1 MDMTR
6 YNSFTFSNT
15 LTLAALGT
23 CLLLPL
29 QCLAHESITTVTSP
43 LIPGYDVHIEVAGVV
58 PCAEPPQAPIARYV
72 EVTADGI
79 TLGGLGSSE
88 SPSQGCSPGGSTSW
102 SYQINELNVPVSSG
116 LTSGPTTLFLEQ
128 HFGLEPPTETE
139 ITVQLPNAKTQ
150 FLYLS
155 NPAGVHILRTDNL
168 QLEKFLPN
176 RHRTGRV
183 EMDSAS
189 QPLVFQDY
197 AGPYPGNYLL
207 KLEPELSQ
215 YTDSEPVFSPDT
227 DLLEQDGYL
236 YYTDPRAPH
245 HPGNGWLLVSYEG
258 EEYDLG
264 PTSPPQQLAPAGG
277 LVFVSMPEE
286 NILWVIDGLSVINSV
301 AVGSE
306 PRAIHQSRS
315 RDQVVVSNAGDGT
328 VSLVDPYSLEVTTSL
343 PFGAEIL
350 QFTHARTAGRYYGV
364 GDNGL
369 LYSIHQVSAEIEVLA
384 FNRPVV
390 GVASNWEYN
399 RLYVLINDDVV
410 SELVV
415 LEAGTGQ
422 EIDRQLLS
430 FPAMTIGSYSS
441 ESFYTVRPEGLD
453 PVPIPVTTITSNV
466 FLAMLILAVAFQLRR
481 LRQN

>member
-1 MDMTR
+1 M
-6 YNSFTFSNT
+6 
-15 LTLAALGT
+15 
-23 CLLLPL
+23 
-29 QCLAHESITTVTSP
+29 
-43 LIPGYDVHIEVAGVV
+43 IPGYEVHIEVAGVE
-58 PCAEPPQAPIARYV
+58 PCADPPQAPISRFV

-79 TLGGLGSSE
+79 TLGGLSSSE
-88 SPSQGCSPGGSTSW
+88 NPSQACVPSGFTPWT
-102 SYQINELNVPVSSG
+102 YQINELNVPLSSG
-116 LTSGPTTLFLEQ
+116 LRSGPTTLFLEQ
-128 HFGLEPPTETE
+128 HYGLEPPSETD
-139 ITVQLPNAKTQ
+139 ITIQLPNATTQ

-155 NPAGVHILRTDNL
+155 SPGGVHVLRTDNL
-168 QLEKFLPN
+168 QLEKFLPTRPVN
-176 RHRTGRV
+176 HETGRI
-183 EMDSAS
+183 EMDDAS
-189 QPLVFQDY
+189 QPLVFHDY
-197 AGPYPGNYLL
+197 AGPYPGNYFL

-215 YTDSEPVFSPDT
+215 YTDSEPVFSPGT
-227 DLLEQDGYL
+227 DLLDVGGSGYL
-236 YYTDPRAPH
+236 YYSDPSTAH
-245 HPGNGWLLVSYEG
+245 SLGNGWLLVSYEG

-306 PRAIHQSRS
+306 PKAIHQSRS

-350 QFTHARTAGRYYGV
+350 QFTHARTAGRYYGA

-390 GVASNWEYN
+390 GVASNWEN
-399 RLYVLINDDVV
+399 NHLYVLINDDVV

-466 FLAMLILAVAFQLRR
+466 LLAMLILAVAFQLRR